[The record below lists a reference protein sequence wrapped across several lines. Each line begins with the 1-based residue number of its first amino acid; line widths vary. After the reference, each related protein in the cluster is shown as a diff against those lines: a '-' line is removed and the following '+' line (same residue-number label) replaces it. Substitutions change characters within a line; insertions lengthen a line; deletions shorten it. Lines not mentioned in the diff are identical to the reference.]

1 MTQPSKTAQSRKSA
15 KEVQKWPDLLT
26 QAQATANPRAQG
38 KFNVRYWRT
47 RIYRPAYADTD
58 GERRAVQCWWIQVA
72 HAGRRH
78 ALNLGTNNAD
88 EAATRALRLFKTLKA
103 EGWQATLHKFKPDAP
118 QAKPAGLTVG
128 DWIRLAGEYAPNPP
142 RTAGNYSYALRRVA
156 ADIAQAKP
164 ARGKSR
170 FDPRGAWREQADKL
184 ALTTLTPVAVEDWKL
199 AFVKPHR
206 GNPLAEQK
214 AIRSMTS
221 YLRNARALFSRR
233 VLDAMRKHGVTLPD
247 PIPFAGVQ
255 VGGKAGSTRYRSA
268 IDARALLRDARAE
281 LADTDPDA
289 YAVILL
295 ALGAG
300 LRRSEVDALQ
310 WQAVMPARGIIRVQT
325 TAQRRAKS
333 VESEG
338 DVVCDAG
345 LFTELEKTRRP
356 GSTLYV
362 VEPDTEHPRT
372 RAAQCYRAK
381 ATFDRVITWL
391 RTHGVLS
398 AKPLHTLR
406 KEFGSLVADAGDIHQ
421 AMLQLRHA
429 QISTTQAF
437 YADRR
442 NRATVSVG
450 ALLNPANPT
459 AGPATK

>member
-1 MTQPSKTAQSRKSA
+1 MTQPSKTTQSRKSA
-15 KEVQKWPDLLT
+15 KEVQKWPDPLT
-26 QAQATANPRAQG
+26 QAQATDNPRAQG
-38 KFNVRYWRT
+38 KFNVRYWRA
-47 RIYRPAYADTD
+47 RIYRPAYTDTD
-58 GERRAVQCWWIQVA
+58 GEKRAVQCWWIQVA

-88 EAATRALRLFKTLKA
+88 EGATRALRFYKTLKA
-103 EGWQATLHKFKPDAP
+103 EGWQVALRKFRPDAAE
-118 QAKPAGLTVG
+118 AKPAGLTVG
-128 DWIRLAGEYAPNPP
+128 EWIRLAGEYAPMPP
-142 RTAGNYSYALRRVA
+142 RTAGNYAYALRRVA
-156 ADIAQAKP
+156 ADTAQAKP

-184 ALTTLTPVAVEDWKL
+184 ALATLAPVDIEDWKL

-214 AIRSMTS
+214 ATRSMTS

-233 VLDAMRKHGVTLPD
+233 VLDAMRKHNVPLPD
-247 PIPFAGVQ
+247 PLPFAGVQ
-255 VGGKAGSTRYRSA
+255 VGGKAGSTRYRSS

-281 LADTDPDA
+281 LAATDPDA
-289 YAVILL
+289 YAVVLL

-300 LRRSEVDALQ
+300 LRRSEVDGLQ

-333 VESEG
+333 AESEG

-345 LFTELEKTRRP
+345 LFAELEKTRRP

-362 VEPDTEHPRT
+362 IEPDTEHPRT
-372 RAAQCYRAK
+372 RAAQVYRAK
-381 ATFDRVITWL
+381 ATFDRVTTWL
-391 RTHGVLS
+391 RAHGVLS
-398 AKPLHTLR
+398 GKPLHTLR

-429 QISTTQAF
+429 QISTTEAF

-442 NRATVSVG
+442 NRAAIPV
-450 ALLNPANPT
+450 AAILQPT
-459 AGPATK
+459 TATPATAAK